1 MQTQSRGQKQRS
13 FVPTPSFKIANEA
26 LFSKPNQP
34 LVKYQ
39 LWFFWSSTRFPCDIF
54 QQTLIQSE
62 ISKNKWFLTYCS
74 ISIIWQLLSIYSV
87 FSAFFMLKICL
98 LQPIRKNKKSL
109 KNRFFPNFG
118 AKTEKVTKMRKFWTL
133 FFIRTVIGID
143 ASLPLFKYLGNKKTS
158 SKKTISLI
166 QVPQF

>member
-1 MQTQSRGQKQRS
+1 MQTAPGGQKPGS
-13 FVPTPSFKIANEA
+13 GTPSPSFKNANEM
-26 LFSKPNQP
+26 LFSKPNIA

-62 ISKNKWFLTYCS
+62 ISKNKWFLTYCGV
-74 ISIIWQLLSIYSV
+74 SIIRQLFSIYSA
-87 FSAFFMLKICL
+87 FSAFFMLKISL
-98 LQPIRKNKKSL
+98 LQPIRKNKKLL
-109 KNRFFPNFG
+109 KDRFFPNFG

-133 FFIRTVIGID
+133 FLIRTVIGID